1 MLFFFIDN
9 FTFLKTF
16 SNIVQWLWIKSEL
29 DTQKNLGMIFSVVD
43 NE

>member
-16 SNIVQWLWIKSEL
+16 SNMVQWLQIKSEL
-29 DTQKNLGMIFSVVD
+29 DMQKNLGMIFSIMD

>member
-16 SNIVQWLWIKSEL
+16 SNMVQWWRIKSEL
-29 DTQKNLGMIFSVVD
+29 DTQKNLGMIF
-43 NE
+43 NEMENE